1 MKNITKRL
9 FTIMLAVFAAGQCFA
24 PIEDK
29 PEGKAFHGELSQQE
43 LSRLQ
48 GSGVIN
54 SQGGEEESAPPSNS
68 QGYQNDPNAAGVLAG
83 AAQES
88 NGANSAMNSDPA
100 LESLKL
106 ANQDAQA
113 PKPKPG
119 FNVML
124 VGLLIIVGLA
134 SAYGIRTYLGK
145 VIPNSP
151 V

>member
-1 MKNITKRL
+1 MKNIAKRIV
-9 FTIMLAVFAAGQCFA
+9 TIMLAVFAAGQCFA
-24 PIEDK
+24 PIEGK
-29 PEGKAFHGELSQQE
+29 PDGKNFHGELSQQE

-54 SQGGEEESAPPSNS
+54 SSGGESEPAPSSNPTD
-68 QGYQNDPNAAGVLAG
+68 YQNDPNAAGVLAG
-83 AAQES
+83 AAGEA
-88 NGANSAMNSDPA
+88 NGSKSAINSDPA

-106 ANQDAQA
+106 AHKDAQA

-119 FNVML
+119 FNLML
-124 VGLLIIVGLA
+124 VGFLIIVGLA
-134 SAYGIRTYLGK
+134 SAYGIRSYLGK